1 MPAAQFTPSAPPIRA
16 RVIVVMDP
24 IASIKPAKDT
34 TLAMMLSAQRHGW
47 ELWYAEQRDLWLSDG
62 VAFGRLRPVQVR
74 DDLQDWFT
82 FGDVQIAKLAD
93 FDVLLMRKDPPFDM
107 EYIYTTYILERAEL
121 HGLLVLNRPQGL
133 RDMNEKVFTAW
144 FAQCCAPTHI
154 TRDMPDMHAFLHEH
168 LRIVCKPLDGMGGK
182 SIFVVDRGDK
192 NANVIFETLTQYGTR
207 YAIVQK
213 YLPEIVATGDSR
225 ILVIDGEPAPYA
237 LARIPS
243 AQDNRG
249 NLAAGARGEG
259 RELNDR
265 DRWLVGQIGPTLRE
279 RGMLFVGLD
288 VIGGFV
294 TEINVT
300 SPTGVRELDKQ
311 FKTDIA
317 GLFMD
322 AIAKRLAGRAVKA

>member
-1 MPAAQFTPSAPPIRA
+1 MPIQI
-16 RVIVVMDP
+16 VVVMDP

-34 TLAMMLSAQRHGW
+34 TLAMMLAAQKRGW
-47 ELWYAEQRDLWLSDG
+47 ELWYAEQRDLWLDDG

-74 DDLQDWFT
+74 DDLKDWFT
-82 FGDVQIAKLAD
+82 LGEPKVARLAE
-93 FDVLLMRKDPPFDM
+93 FDALLMRKDPPFDM

-121 HGLLVLNRPQGL
+121 EGLLVVNRPQGL

-144 FAQCCAPTHI
+144 FPQCCAPTLI
-154 TRDMPDMHAFLHEH
+154 TRDMQDMHAFLKQHG
-168 LRIVCKPLDGMGGK
+168 RIVCKPLHGMGGK

-192 NANVIFETLTQYGTR
+192 NANVIFETLTDYGNR

-213 YLPEIVATGDSR
+213 YLPEIVSTGDSR
-225 ILVIDGEPAPYA
+225 VLVIDGEPAPFA
-237 LARIPS
+237 LARIPNET
-243 AQDNRG
+243 DNRG
-249 NLAAGARGEG
+249 NLAAGATGVG
-259 RELNDR
+259 RELTDR
-265 DRWLVGQIGPTLRE
+265 DRWLVSQIGPTLAA

-288 VIGGFV
+288 VIGGYV

-317 GLFMD
+317 SLLMD
-322 AIAKRLAGRAVKA
+322 AIEKRLRARG